1 MRITENT
8 FTKNYLLNINNARV
22 RMSRLQDQLSTGK
35 KVLNASDDPEAAN
48 RILRIKNIIAKHQQ
62 FQENVGD
69 GLTMA
74 QATTSALDRVSD
86 LLVEA
91 KDVLSRAR
99 NGSRVP
105 DLQTFADQIDHLIT
119 DLVQSANTTFNG
131 KYLFGG
137 TQTTEAPF
145 ILAADRSA
153 VTANPNGIT
162 GEIRIVVDEGRTQVV
177 NVDGQQAFQGTAIFQ
192 TLIQIRDDMRN
203 GVVPTAAQ
211 FDAVNGH
218 LNYVTAQG
226 GKAGLIMNALESDDR
241 YLEQRSNEL
250 ESLLSLDQDT
260 DFAEATM
267 QLKKEELMLDAALS
281 VGARIIPRTLMD
293 FLR

>member
-1 MRITENT
+1 MRITQNT
-8 FTKNYLLNINNARV
+8 FTKNYLLNINNARA

-48 RILRIKNIIAKHQQ
+48 RILRIKNIIAKHEQ
-62 FQENVGD
+62 FAANVSD
-69 GLTMA
+69 GETFS
-74 QATTSALDRVSD
+74 QATTSALDRFSD
-86 LLVEA
+86 MLVEA
-91 KDVLSRAR
+91 KDILSRAR

-105 DLQTFADQIDHLIT
+105 DLQTFANQIDQLIS
-119 DLVQSANTTFNG
+119 DVVQTANTTFNG

-153 VTANPNGIT
+153 VTTNPNGIT
-162 GEIRIVVDEGRTQVV
+162 GEIRIIVDEGRTQVV
-177 NVDGQQAFQGTAIFQ
+177 NIDGQQAFQGTAIFQ
-192 TLIQIRDDMRN
+192 TLIQIRNDMQN
-203 GVVPTAAQ
+203 GLAPTAAQ
-211 FDAVNGH
+211 LDAVTAH
-218 LNYVTAQG
+218 LDYVASQA
-226 GKAGLIMNALESDDR
+226 GKSGLIMSALEMDGR
-241 YLEQRSNEL
+241 YLDERSTEL

-281 VGARIIPRTLMD
+281 VGARIIPKTLMD